1 MTSYNSGVARV
12 LLLVSISTVALSRTA
27 AASESNVLRYSI
39 LEETGPGTKYVGDLL
54 MDIAALHGITKVN
67 STPVPVTTNRKREQM
82 ALLPGKYQHLF
93 SVDPLS
99 GVLMTRGPI
108 DRESVCAE
116 SSMTSA
122 GCVLNVEVAVIR
134 PVESFRAFNVQI
146 TIEDINDNPP
156 KFDQERYT
164 IHISETALPEVG
176 VYPLPSARDIDWGRF
191 SVQSYVLRPSGRNDT
206 FGLRVLSDNLG
217 DGGATNNVGLPSLI
231 LMKNLDY
238 ETRSRYDM
246 ELVAFDGGQ
255 PRQSGTLAI
264 SVVVIDVNDN
274 SPQFDQKSYE
284 TTVLET
290 ADPSVPIIRVQ
301 AKDNDDASNGRV
313 SYRLTDQSREQ
324 HGNLFKINN
333 VTGEISLVRRF
344 DTDYRDNYVL
354 VVAADDAGSEPR
366 SSIVRVTINVED
378 VNQHPPTVTIDPLT
392 PSGRAE
398 VVENKPIDEF
408 VAYVSAEDADRGVN
422 GQVICNVTSEI
433 FSMRLVHRNLYKLST
448 AVAFDREAVDRYI
461 AVVRCTDLGTPSL
474 ASTHGIEVHVQ
485 DDNDNIPQFSRRVFE
500 VGVMENSPSG
510 RSVLTVS
517 AWDIDVGLNAELRY
531 SLTAGNNDSTTLPL
545 NIDPATGVLTV
556 GMKAL
561 DHESTAEIELM
572 VMASDQGSPA
582 RSATATVRVSVL
594 NENDCT
600 PGFTQSTFSFGIF
613 ENLPPGTEVGTV
625 SAIDPDMPPYN
636 DFFYLLQTSSLTKN
650 GDPSFI
656 VDSVTGKI
664 TTSTR
669 LDREQTSVYYL
680 TALAIDSHNASLVT
694 SVDVTVYVAD
704 KNDNQPYI
712 IFPSSSNNTVH
723 VSIPSN
729 NDIAVVA
736 Y

>member
-1 MTSYNSGVARV
+1 MTTLGQYGG
-12 LLLVSISTVALSRTA
+12 A
-27 AASESNVLRYSI
+27 AATESRLLRYSI
-39 LEETGPGTKYVGDLL
+39 LEESGPGPKYVGDLL
-54 MDIAALHGITKVN
+54 TDTAVQSTAKFN
-67 STPVPVTTNRKREQM
+67 STLAKSNREQM

-93 SVDPLS
+93 SIDPSS

-108 DRESVCAE
+108 DRDSVCAAE
-116 SSMTSA
+116 STSLMSTL

-134 PVESFRAFNVQI
+134 PVESFRAFNVQVAV
-146 TIEDINDNPP
+146 EDINDNPP
-156 KFDQERYT
+156 KFDQDRYT
-164 IHISETALPEVG
+164 MHISELALPEVG

-191 SVQSYVLRPSGRNDT
+191 SVQSYALRPSSPNDT
-206 FGLRVLSDNLG
+206 FALRMMSSSPG
-217 DGGATNNVGLPSLI
+217 DGGAMNNVGLPSLI

-238 ETRSRYDM
+238 ETRSRYEM
-246 ELVAFDGGQ
+246 ELVAFDGGR
-255 PRQSGTLAI
+255 PRKSGTLAI
-264 SVVVIDVNDN
+264 SVVVVDVNDN
-274 SPQFDQKSYE
+274 SPQFDRKSYE

-290 ADPSVPIIRVQ
+290 ADPSVPIIRVH

-313 SYRLTDQSREQ
+313 SYRLTDQSREL
-324 HGNLFKINN
+324 HGNQFKINN
-333 VTGEISLVRRF
+333 ITGEISLVRRF
-344 DTDYRDNYVL
+344 DADYRDVYVL

-366 SSIVRVTINVED
+366 SSIVRVTVNVED

-392 PSGRAE
+392 QSGRAE
-398 VVENKPIDEF
+398 VIENEPIGTF

-422 GQVICNVTSEI
+422 GEVICNVTSEI
-433 FSMRLVHRNLYKLST
+433 FAMHLVHRNLYKLST
-448 AVAFDREAVDRYI
+448 AVTFDREAVDKYI

-500 VGVMENSPSG
+500 VDVMENSQSG
-510 RSVLTVS
+510 RSVLTIS
-517 AWDIDVGLNAELRY
+517 AWDIDLGLNAELQY
-531 SLTAGNNDSTTLPL
+531 SLASNDDNVAEPL
-545 NIDPATGVLTV
+545 TIDPVTGVLRV
-556 GMKAL
+556 GTLAL
-561 DHESTAEIELM
+561 DHESTAEIELI
-572 VMASDQGSPA
+572 VMAMDRGNPA

-600 PGFTQSTFSFGIF
+600 PGFTQTAFSFGVF

-636 DFFYLLQTSSLTKN
+636 DFYYLLQTSSLTKN

-656 VDSVTGKI
+656 VESITGKI

-680 TALAIDSHNASLVT
+680 KALAIDSHNASFVT

-704 KNDNQPYI
+704 KNDNQPYVV
-712 IFPSSSNNTVH
+712 FPSTSNNTVH
-723 VSIPSN
+723 VSVNI
-729 NDIAVVA
+729 I
-736 Y
+736 